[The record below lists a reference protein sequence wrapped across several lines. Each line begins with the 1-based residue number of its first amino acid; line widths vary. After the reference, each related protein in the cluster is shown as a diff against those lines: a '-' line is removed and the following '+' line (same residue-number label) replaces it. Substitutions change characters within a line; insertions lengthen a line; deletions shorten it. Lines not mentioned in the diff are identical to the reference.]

1 MARYGVERK
10 LHTSTITNIRHVGE
24 HFVVKPGPVRQPVV
38 RGWLRGLAAARRHCS
53 PRRVITAPFRCGSML
68 HEISA
73 TNVPFRLIHKCTA
86 DYKCRR
92 HSNYWKDSLSASS
105 FSSWGIV
112 ICRWVVKC
120 ICHRHHFEIKCHFD
134 VVLFVQYLIVI
145 HRLPPQAFPSLG
157 HASFVPA
164 IRMPRRQ
171 FSGNWKP
178 LCSWPVV
185 AGLGWLHVWS
195 VKTSC
200 LA

>member
-24 HFVVKPGPVRQPVV
+24 HFVVKPGPVRQAVV
-38 RGWLRGLAAARRHCS
+38 RGRLRGLAVARRRCS
-53 PRRVITAPFRCGSML
+53 PRRVITAPFSCGSML

-120 ICHRHHFEIKCHFD
+120 ICHRHHFEIKCHLD
-134 VVLFVQYLIVI
+134 VVLFVQCLIVI
-145 HRLPPQAFPSLG
+145 HRFLLRTFHPSVMQVLCRPFECHG
-157 HASFVPA
+157 ANFWVTESPFAVGPLSLDWDG
-164 IRMPRRQ
+164 
-171 FSGNWKP
+171 FTSG
-178 LCSWPVV
+178 L
-185 AGLGWLHVWS
+185 
-195 VKTSC
+195 
-200 LA
+200 

>member
-92 HSNYWKDSLSASS
+92 HTDYWQDPVSGSS
-105 FSSWGIV
+105 FFSWGLV
-112 ICRWVVKC
+112 FRRWVVKC
-120 ICHRHHFEIKCHFD
+120 ICHWHHFETKCHFD
-134 VVLFVQYLIVI
+134 VVLFVQCLIVI

>member
-1 MARYGVERK
+1 
-10 LHTSTITNIRHVGE
+10 
-24 HFVVKPGPVRQPVV
+24 
-38 RGWLRGLAAARRHCS
+38 
-53 PRRVITAPFRCGSML
+53 
-68 HEISA
+68 
-73 TNVPFRLIHKCTA
+73 
-86 DYKCRR
+86 
-92 HSNYWKDSLSASS
+92 
-105 FSSWGIV
+105 
-112 ICRWVVKC
+112 VKC

-134 VVLFVQYLIVI
+134 VVLFVQCLIVI